1 MSKLTKTSD
10 AAQVGADP
18 QVINPANNL
27 PVVEIDDNTTTKS
40 DAKGA
45 GTSAQVENAELAEM
59 NKAKTIQAL
68 RQHFADFKPAGVAFD
83 EVATRAGLKAAGL
96 NDDVINVTIKQLAK
110 KAAETITVDE
120 FITHIN
126 NNTALYYDVLNYCG
140 RACLDRN
147 NLVLDNQCVIYH
159 SDDSDNCGYI
169 ETKVTD
175 EISYFEERATIT
187 VSNLIKSVQ
196 TYSIKRNTIG
206 KSIVIKSDSKLSLD
220 TFDKLTAGIVKLGT
234 VSTIE
239 LITRLAYRHDSGLES
254 IMNYLLDRAPLQ
266 VWARYFSIK
275 YRKFL
280 G

>member
-1 MSKLTKTSD
+1 MSTLVKTSD
-10 AAQVGADP
+10 AAQTGADP
-18 QVINPANNL
+18 QVMNPASNL
-27 PVVEIDDNTTTKS
+27 PEVDIIDASQTKS

-45 GTSAQVENAELAEM
+45 GTAAQVDNAELAEM

-68 RQHFADFKPAGVAFD
+68 RKHFESFTPAGVAFD
-83 EVATRAGLKAAGL
+83 AVATRAGLKAAGL

-120 FITHIN
+120 FINHIDSN
-126 NNTALYYDVLNYCG
+126 RALYYDVLNYCG
-140 RACLDRN
+140 RACLDPK

-169 ETKVTD
+169 ETKITD
-175 EISYFEERATIT
+175 ELSYFEERATIT

-220 TFDKLTAGIVKLGT
+220 TFDRLAAGIVQLGT
-234 VSTIE
+234 ASLVE
-239 LITRLAYRHDSGLES
+239 LIGRLAYRPGSGLAG
-254 IMNYLLDRAPLQ
+254 IMNYLLDRAPLG
-266 VWARYFSIK
+266 VWARYFAIK
-275 YRKFL
+275 NHINRY
-280 G
+280 

>member
-10 AAQVGADP
+10 AVQSSADP
-18 QVINPANNL
+18 QVINPASNL
-27 PVVEIDDNTTTKS
+27 PEVDIIDASQTKS

-45 GTSAQVENAELAEM
+45 GTSAQVDNAELAEM

-68 RQHFADFKPAGVAFD
+68 RKHFDSFTPAGVAFD
-83 EVATRAGLKAAGL
+83 AASTRSSLKAAGL
-96 NDDVINVTIKQLAK
+96 NDDVINATIKQLAK

-120 FITHIN
+120 FINHIN
-126 NNTALYYDVLNYCG
+126 SNTALKLDVFNYCG
-140 RACLDRN
+140 CACLDPK
-147 NLVLDNQCVIYH
+147 NLVLGDQCIIYH
-159 SDDSDNCGYI
+159 TDDAENCGYI

-175 EISYFEERATIT
+175 ELSYFEERATIT

-206 KSIVIKSDSKLSLD
+206 KSIVVKSDSKLSLD
-220 TFDKLTAGIVKLGT
+220 TFDRLAAGIVQLGT
-234 VSTIE
+234 VSTFG
-239 LITRLAYRHDSGLES
+239 LITRLAYRNDSGLEP
-254 IMNYLLDRAPLQ
+254 IMNYLLDRAPLS

>member
-1 MSKLTKTSD
+1 MNTLTNTGLNAGIAS
-10 AAQVGADP
+10 DP

-27 PVVEIDDNTTTKS
+27 PDVDVIDASTTKS

-45 GTSAQVENAELAEM
+45 GTAAQVDNAELAEP

-68 RQHFADFKPAGVAFD
+68 RKHFDSFTPAGVAFD
-83 EVATRAGLKAAGL
+83 AASTRAGLKAAGL

-120 FITHIN
+120 FINHIN
-126 NNTALYYDVLNYCG
+126 SNSALYYDVLNYCG

-147 NLVLDNQCVIYH
+147 NLVLDNQCIIYH
-159 SDDSDNCGYI
+159 SDDAEKCGYT

-220 TFDKLTAGIVKLGT
+220 TFDKLTAGIIQLGT
-234 VSTIE
+234 VSTFG

-254 IMNYLLDRAPLQ
+254 IMNYLLDRAPLS
-266 VWARYFSIK
+266 VWARYFAIK
-275 YRKFL
+275 NHINRY
-280 G
+280 

>member
-1 MSKLTKTSD
+1 MSTLVKTGAD
-10 AAQVGADP
+10 AGITSDP
-18 QVINPANNL
+18 QVINPASNL
-27 PVVEIDDNTTTKS
+27 PEVDIIDASQTKS

-45 GTSAQVENAELAEM
+45 GTSAQVENAEIAEM

-68 RQHFADFKPAGVAFD
+68 RKHFDSFTPAGVAFD
-83 EVATRAGLKAAGL
+83 AVATRAGLKAAGL

-120 FITHIN
+120 FINHIN

-147 NLVLDNQCVIYH
+147 NLVLGDQCIIYH
-159 SDDSDNCGYI
+159 TDDAEKCGYT

-175 EISYFEERATIT
+175 ELSYFEERATIT

-220 TFDKLTAGIVKLGT
+220 TFDKLTSGIVQLGT
-234 VSTIE
+234 ATILQ
-239 LITRLAYRHDSGLES
+239 LITRLAYRHDSGLKS
-254 IMNYLLDRAPLQ
+254 IMNYLLDRAPLS
-266 VWARYFSIK
+266 VWARYFAIK
-275 YRKFL
+275 INRD
-280 G
+280 

>member
-1 MSKLTKTSD
+1 MSTLVKTGAD
-10 AAQVGADP
+10 AGITSDP
-18 QVINPANNL
+18 QVINPASNL
-27 PVVEIDDNTTTKS
+27 PEVDIIDASQMKS
-40 DAKGA
+40 DAKGP
-45 GTSAQVENAELAEM
+45 GTAAQTENAELAEP

-68 RQHFADFKPAGVAFD
+68 RQHFNDFKPAGVAFD
-83 EVATRAGLKAAGL
+83 AVATRAGLKAAGL

-120 FITHIN
+120 FINHIDS
-126 NNTALYYDVLNYCG
+126 NTALYYDVLNYCG

-147 NLVLDNQCVIYH
+147 NLVLGDQCIIYH
-159 SDDSDNCGYI
+159 SDDSENCGYT
-169 ETKVTD
+169 ETKVTED
-175 EISYFEERATIT
+175 LSYFEERATIT

-220 TFDKLTAGIVKLGT
+220 TFDKLTAGIVQLG
-234 VSTIE
+234 SATILQ

-254 IMNYLLDRAPLQ
+254 IMNYLLDRAPLG
-266 VWARYFSIK
+266 VWARYFAIK

>member
-1 MSKLTKTSD
+1 MSTLVKTGAD
-10 AAQVGADP
+10 AGITSDP

-45 GTSAQVENAELAEM
+45 GTAAQVENAELAEP

-68 RQHFADFKPAGVAFD
+68 RKHFESFTPAGVAFD
-83 EVATRAGLKAAGL
+83 AVATRAGLKAAGL

-110 KAAETITVDE
+110 KAADTITVDE
-120 FITHIN
+120 FINHIN
-126 NNTALYYDVLNYCG
+126 SNTALYYDVLNYCG
-140 RACLDRN
+140 RACLDPK
-147 NLVLDNQCVIYH
+147 NLALDNQCIIYH
-159 SDDSDNCGYI
+159 SDDAEKCGYI

-254 IMNYLLDRAPLQ
+254 IMNYLLKIYQILI
-266 VWARYFSIK
+266 YII
-275 YRKFL
+275 
-280 G
+280 